1 MHFLRKFI
9 ATSAAV
15 WLAVMP
21 LKGVTSPDG
30 PVTSGAAEQA
40 QTTEF
45 LVFAGGRQIGREQV
59 TVGTTGS
66 DRVISATGRHAP
78 PVDITI
84 TQFQVRYSSDWQP
97 IELNIDATVG
107 GRVLGL
113 KTSFGMT
120 TAISEISQGGR
131 TNAKTDQISARS
143 VVLPNGFFGAYEAL
157 AARLNSVAVGAE
169 IPIYIAPQGEIKAVV
184 KAIRDEQLQ
193 YPGGAVAAR
202 AYELTFPGAGSALPA
217 TITVDPKG
225 RLARVELA
233 SGGLTAVRADLASVS
248 VRRQTTR
255 NATDSDVTVPANGF
269 SLSGTLTSPTQ
280 AAGRLRHPAVILVP
294 GARTVDRDENM
305 AGVPIY
311 QQIAGSLAE
320 RGFMV
325 LRYDRRGFGQSGGRV
340 ESATLQDSADDTLA
354 AFRYLKKR
362 RDVDTSRIS
371 ILGHSEGG
379 TVAMIAA
386 SREEDITS
394 LILVATPGIRGAE
407 AILEQ
412 QSQQLELMQATP
424 AERTA
429 KIELQKRI
437 QLAVIS
443 GVGWESLPADV
454 RKQADTPWFRSLLI
468 FEPATVISK
477 VKQPILILQGSLDTQ
492 VPAHH
497 GERLAELA
505 RKRKK
510 SPPVQLETLQ
520 GINHLLV
527 RAKTGAVAEYPELK
541 DKVVVPEVTAAI
553 SEFLRK

>member
-1 MHFLRKFI
+1 MQFLRKFI
-9 ATSAAV
+9 AA
-15 WLAVMP
+15 LAV
-21 LKGVTSPDG
+21 VQA
-30 PVTSGAAEQA
+30 VAATTAVAADQA
-40 QTTEF
+40 QATEF

-66 DRVISATGRHAP
+66 DRVITATGRHAP

-84 TQFQVRYSSDWQP
+84 TQFQVRYSADWQP
-97 IELNIDATVG
+97 IELSSDATVG
-107 GRVLGL
+107 GRALGL
-113 KTSFGMT
+113 KTSFGLT
-120 TAISEISQGGR
+120 TAISEISQSGR
-131 TNAKTDQISARS
+131 TNAKTDQVSARS

-157 AARLNSVAVGAE
+157 AARLTSLSVGAE
-169 IPIYIAPQGEIKAVV
+169 IPIYVAPQGEIKAVV
-184 KAIRDEQLQ
+184 KTIRDEQLQ
-193 YPGGAVAAR
+193 YPGGAVAAKV
-202 AYELTFPGAGSALPA
+202 YELTFPSAATALPA
-217 TITVDPKG
+217 TITVDPNG

-233 SGGLTAVRADLASVS
+233 SGGLTAVRADLAAVS

-255 NATDSDVTVPANGF
+255 NATDADVTVPANGF

-280 AAGRLRHPAVILVP
+280 AAGRLRHPVVILVP
-294 GARTVDRDENM
+294 GARAVDRDETVG
-305 AGVPIY
+305 GVPIY
-311 QQIAGSLAE
+311 QQLAGSLAE

-340 ESATLQDSADDTLA
+340 ESATLQDSADDALA
-354 AFRYLKKR
+354 AFRWLKKR
-362 RDVDTSRIS
+362 RDVDSSRIS
-371 ILGHSEGG
+371 MLGHSEGG

-386 SREEDITS
+386 SREEDIAS
-394 LILVATPGIRGAE
+394 LILVATPGIRGAD

-412 QSQQLELMQATP
+412 QSQQLELMQATE

-468 FEPATVISK
+468 FDPPSVMSK
-477 VKQPILILQGSLDTQ
+477 VKQPLLIVQGSLDTQ
-492 VPAHH
+492 VPPHH

-510 SPPVQLETLQ
+510 SPPVQVATIQ
-520 GINHLLV
+520 GVNHLLV
-527 RAKTGAVAEYPELK
+527 RAKTGSVAEYLELR
-541 DKVVVPEVTAAI
+541 DKVVVPEVTAAMAD
-553 SEFLRK
+553 FLRK

>member
-1 MHFLRKFI
+1 M
-9 ATSAAV
+9 
-15 WLAVMP
+15 
-21 LKGVTSPDG
+21 
-30 PVTSGAAEQA
+30 
-40 QTTEF
+40 
-45 LVFAGGRQIGREQV
+45 FAGGRQIGREQV

-66 DRVISATGRHAP
+66 DRVITATGRHAP

-84 TQFQVRYSSDWQP
+84 TQFQVRYSGDWQP
-97 IELNIDATVG
+97 IELSIDATVG
-107 GRVLGL
+107 GRALGL
-113 KTSFGMT
+113 KTSFGLT
-120 TAISEISQGGR
+120 TAISEITQGGR
-131 TNAKTDQISARS
+131 TNAKTDQVSARS

-157 AARLNSVAVGAE
+157 AARLASATIGAE
-169 IPIYIAPQGEIKAVV
+169 IPIYIAPQGEIKGVV

-193 YPGGAVAAR
+193 HPGGVITAK
-202 AYELTFPGAGSALPA
+202 AYELTFPNAGAALPA
-217 TITVDPKG
+217 TITVDAKG

-233 SGGLTAVRADLASVS
+233 SGSLTAVRADLAAVS

-294 GARTVDRDENM
+294 GARAVDRDETM

-311 QQIAGSLAE
+311 QQLAGSLAE

-325 LRYDRRGFGQSGGRV
+325 LRFDRRGFGQSGGRV
-340 ESATLQDSADDTLA
+340 ESATLQDSADDVLA
-354 AFRYLKKR
+354 AFRWLKKR

-371 ILGHSEGG
+371 VLGHSEGG

-386 SREEDITS
+386 SREDDIAS
-394 LILVATPGIRGAE
+394 LILVATPGIRGAD

-412 QSQQLELMQATP
+412 QSQQLELMKATE
-424 AERTA
+424 AERAA
-429 KIELQKRI
+429 KVELQKRI
-437 QLAVIS
+437 ELAVIS
-443 GVGWESLPADV
+443 GVGWETLPADV

-468 FEPATVISK
+468 FDPAPVVAK

-492 VPAHH
+492 VLRHN

-510 SPPVQLETLQ
+510 SPPVQVETLE

-527 RAKTGAVAEYPELK
+527 RAKTGTVAEYGELT
-541 DKVVVPEVTAAI
+541 DKTVAPAVADAV